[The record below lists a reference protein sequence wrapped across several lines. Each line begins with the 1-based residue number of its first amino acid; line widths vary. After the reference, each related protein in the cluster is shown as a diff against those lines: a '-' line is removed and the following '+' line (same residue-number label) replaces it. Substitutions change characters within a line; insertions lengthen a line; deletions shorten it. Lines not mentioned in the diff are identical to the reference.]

1 MLNLPQVT
9 LCCVDTR
16 LPEMAL
22 HAMKL
27 CMAQVQFGDAVLF
40 TRTDH
45 RLKDIPLHIRVVTLD
60 YITSI
65 EAYSHFLLKSMGP
78 YLHTSHMLIVQW
90 DGYVI
95 DPGMWRDDFLK
106 TDYIG
111 AVWPQFKDQHRVG
124 NGGFSLRSRK
134 LLDALAHDDIVPHHP
149 EDMCIAR
156 TYRTLLEE
164 RWGIQFA
171 NEHMAHQFAFER
183 ERKTPSS
190 FGFHGMSN
198 FVAVMPP
205 PHLATF
211 VEQAPD
217 ELFGSTEG
225 RMFIKAATNNGLLA
239 IAAKALTKRRTQK
252 KCDLSEMR
260 LVARLMLKNAL
271 AK

>member
-16 LPEMAL
+16 MPEMAL
-22 HAMKL
+22 HAMQL

-40 TRTDH
+40 TRPDH
-45 RLKDIPLHIRVVTLD
+45 GLKNVPPHIRVVTLD
-60 YITSI
+60 HITSI
-65 EAYSHFLLKSMGP
+65 EAYSHFLLKGMGP
-78 YLHTSHMLIVQW
+78 YLRTSHMLIVQW

-106 TDYIG
+106 MDYIG

-134 LLDALAHDDIVPHHP
+134 LLDALAHDNIVPHHP

-171 NEHMAHQFAFER
+171 NEPMAHQFAFER
-183 ERKTPSS
+183 ERVRPSS
-190 FGFHGMSN
+190 FGFHGLSN
-198 FVAVMPP
+198 MALLLSEAQLTAFIASAPQT
-205 PHLATF
+205 LF
-211 VEQAPD
+211 SSVEAR
-217 ELFGSTEG
+217 G
-225 RMFIKAATNNGLLA
+225 FIKHL
-239 IAAKALTKRRTQK
+239 IRRKMKALARQALAMRRRAK
-252 KCDLSEMR
+252 GMDAADLRLWAR
-260 LVARLMLKNAL
+260 LVF
-271 AK
+271 

>member
-22 HAMKL
+22 HAMKH
-27 CMAQVQFGDAVLF
+27 CMDQVEFGEALLF

-45 RLKDIPLHIRVVTLD
+45 GLKDVPQNIRVVTLD
-60 YITSI
+60 HITSI
-65 EAYSHFLLKSMGP
+65 EAYSHFLLKGMEP

-95 DPGMWRDDFLK
+95 DPSMWRNEFLSV
-106 TDYIG
+106 DYIG

-134 LLDALAHDDIVPHHP
+134 LLNALAHDDIVPHHP

-171 NEHMAHQFAFER
+171 DEHMAHQFAFER
-183 ERKTPSS
+183 ERSRPSS
-190 FGFHGMSN
+190 FGFHGLSN
-198 FVAVMPP
+198 MAV
-205 PHLATF
+205 LLSEAQLTTF
-211 VEQAPD
+211 MASAPQALFSSVEAR
-217 ELFGSTEG
+217 G
-225 RMFIKAATNNGLLA
+225 FIKHL
-239 IAAKALTKRRTQK
+239 IRRKMKALAWQALRKRRQCK
-252 KCDLSEMR
+252 ALDIADMR
-260 LVARLMLKNAL
+260 LWLRLPL
-271 AK
+271 